1 MERRDRLRHTR
12 DVRRVYEEGKSWA
25 HKLLV
30 LIVRPGDDQDHQDH
44 ARVGVTASRKLG
56 NAVARNRA
64 KRLMREAARRVYAQ
78 FDDSWDVVLIA
89 RPQILQA
96 KEAQV
101 EEALMTLIEQAKAS
115 M

>member
-30 LIVRPGDDQDHQDH
+30 LIVRPGDDQDH